1 MFEIE
6 DLYVEVL
13 LPLALPQNYTYF
25 VPENMHQH
33 IEVGKRVEIQFG
45 KKRIYAGL
53 IVKIEQNLKLKYV
66 PKAVLSVLDDGPIVT
81 VIQLQFWNWMANYY
95 MCTPGE
101 VMQAALPAAFKLSS
115 ATKIILK
122 PSVDVDVSL
131 LSDNEYL
138 IYEALETQKELT
150 VKEVLDILEIKSA
163 HRLIKN
169 LLSKQIIVLEEE
181 LKYQYKAKYE
191 IYIKLHKAINEDE
204 LDVVFEALS
213 RAKKQQ
219 ALLIDFLRWCEDFS
233 IQKIKKHFL
242 LKQSESSPAVLNGL
256 IQKQILQIEKVQINR
271 LEVNPKEKLIE
282 HQLDEHQQAA
292 YNSLKK
298 QLEQKMVCLLH
309 GITSSGKTQLYLKL
323 MKSIISAGGQVLYL
337 LPEIALT
344 AQIIRRLRAVLPCK
358 TGVYHSKYN
367 DNERVELWQ
376 QVKTGEISVVLGA
389 RSSVFLPFNNLQLI
403 IVDEAHDSSFKQ
415 IDPAP
420 RYHARDA
427 AIALAA
433 WHKAK
438 VVLGTATPSVENYY
452 KANQANNTFGLVQ
465 LNKRFGNVKQPKIII
480 VDLKDAAKRRKMQNH
495 FANNFLEAIKETLK
509 NKEQIIL
516 LQNRRGYSPALVC
529 SVCGYVPKC
538 VQCDVS
544 LTYHKFLNELICH
557 QCNYKTR
564 LLKQCPQCSSEDL
577 KIRNYGTEKIEEDLQ
592 SLLPNVKVARMDLD
606 TVKRKEAHSKLIAAF
621 ENREIDI
628 LVGTQMVAKGLDFD
642 NVTMV
647 GIVNADQLLYFPD
660 FRALE
665 NAYQLMVQASGRA
678 GRRKTRGKVY
688 IQTYQAENPVFE
700 WIANDDYQAFYQH
713 EIEERKRFEYP
724 PFYRIL
730 HLQLKHKDANLVNQA
745 SMEFSQQL
753 RTYFGT
759 RIMGPAIPG
768 ISYIRNYYLRDVLVK
783 LIPNRKQL
791 QIEKQYIK
799 DVIQKMKS
807 VASYRSVIFRLSV
820 DV

>member
-1 MFEIE
+1 LFETN

-25 VPENMHQH
+25 VPENLHNK
-33 IEVGKRVEIQFG
+33 IAIGTRVEIQFG

-53 IVKIEQNLKLKYV
+53 VVKIEKNLELQYV
-66 PKAVLSVLDDGPIVT
+66 PKAVLSVLDDAPIVT
-81 VIQLQFWNWMANYY
+81 ETELKFWNWIASYY

-101 VMQAALPAAFKLSS
+101 VMQTALPAAFKLSS
-115 ATKIILK
+115 ETKILLK
-122 PSVDVDVSL
+122 QGVEVDVSL
-131 LSDNEYL
+131 LSDNEFL
-138 IYEALETQKELT
+138 IYEALETQKQLT

-163 HRLIKN
+163 YRITKS
-169 LLSKQIIVLEEE
+169 LLDKQIIVLEEE
-181 LKYQYKAKYE
+181 LKYQYKPKYE
-191 IYIKLHKAINEDE
+191 TYIKLNDGIGEDE
-204 LDVVFEALS
+204 LDAVFEDLS

-219 ALLIDFLRWCEDFS
+219 ALLVDFLRWSEDFS
-233 IQKIKKHFL
+233 TKKIKKQFL
-242 LKQSESSPAVLNGL
+242 LKQSNSSPAVLNGL
-256 IQKQILQIEKVQINR
+256 LEKHIFEIEKVQINR
-271 LEVNPKEKLIE
+271 LDVDPNEKLIE

-292 YNSLKK
+292 YDNLKK
-298 QLEQKMVCLLH
+298 LLQEKRVCLIH

-323 MKSIISAGGQVLYL
+323 IKSVIKACGQVLYL

-358 TGVYHSKYN
+358 TGIYHSKYN
-367 DNERVELWQ
+367 DNERIELWR
-376 QVKTGEISVVLGA
+376 QVKNGEVSVVLGA
-389 RSSVFLPFNNLQLI
+389 RSSVFLPFKNLQLVV
-403 IVDEAHDSSFKQ
+403 VDEAHDSSFKQ

-420 RYHARDA
+420 RYHARDC
-427 AIALAA
+427 AIALAGF
-433 WHKAK
+433 HKAK

-452 KANQANNTFGLVQ
+452 KATTSNNTFGLVQ
-465 LNKRFGNVKQPKIII
+465 LNKRFGNVEPPEIII
-480 VDLKDAAKRRKMQNH
+480 VDLKDAAKRRKMQSH
-495 FANNFLEAIKETLK
+495 FATSFLEAIKETLD
-509 NKEQIIL
+509 NKEQVIL
-516 LQNRRGYSPALVC
+516 LQNRRGYSPSLVC
-529 SVCGYVPKC
+529 GVCGYVPKC

-557 QCNYKTR
+557 QCNYKIR

-577 KIRNYGTEKIEEDLQ
+577 KIRNFGTEKIEEDLLE
-592 SLLPNVKVARMDLD
+592 LLPNIKVARMDLD
-606 TVKRKEAHSKLIAAF
+606 TVRRKEAHSKLIAAF
-621 ENREIDI
+621 ENKEIDV

-647 GIVNADQLLYFPD
+647 GIINADQLLYFPD

-678 GRRKTRGKVY
+678 GRRKKRGKVY
-688 IQTYQAENPVFE
+688 IQTYQPENPVFE
-700 WIANDDYQAFYQH
+700 WIANDDYQTFYQH

-730 HLQLKHKDANLVNQA
+730 HLQLKHKDVKIVDNA
-745 SMEFSQQL
+745 SMEISRHL

-783 LIPNRKQL
+783 LIPNRRQL
-791 QIEKQYIK
+791 QVEKQYIK
-799 DVIQKMKS
+799 EVMLKMKT
-807 VASYRSVIFRLSV
+807 VASYRSVIFRITV
-820 DV
+820 DI

>member
-1 MFEIE
+1 MFETN

-25 VPENMHQH
+25 VPENLHNK
-33 IEVGKRVEIQFG
+33 IAIGTRVEIQFG

-53 IVKIEQNLKLKYV
+53 VVKIEKNLELQYV
-66 PKAVLSVLDDGPIVT
+66 PKAVLSVLDDAPIVT
-81 VIQLQFWNWMANYY
+81 ETELKFWNWIASYY

-101 VMQAALPAAFKLSS
+101 VMQTALPAAFKLSS
-115 ATKIILK
+115 ETKILLK
-122 PSVDVDVSL
+122 QGVEVDVSL
-131 LSDNEYL
+131 LSDNEFL
-138 IYEALETQKELT
+138 IYEALETQKQLT

-163 HRLIKN
+163 YRITKS
-169 LLSKQIIVLEEE
+169 LLDKQIIVLEEE
-181 LKYQYKAKYE
+181 LKYQYKPKYE
-191 IYIKLHKAINEDE
+191 TYIKLNDGIGEDE
-204 LDVVFEALS
+204 LDAVFEDLS

-219 ALLIDFLRWCEDFS
+219 ALLVDFLRWSEDFS
-233 IQKIKKHFL
+233 TKKIKKQFL
-242 LKQSESSPAVLNGL
+242 LKQSNSSPAVLNGL
-256 IQKQILQIEKVQINR
+256 LEKHIFEIEKVQINR
-271 LEVNPKEKLIE
+271 LDVDPNEKLIE

-292 YNSLKK
+292 YDNLKK
-298 QLEQKMVCLLH
+298 LLQEKRVCLIH

-323 MKSIISAGGQVLYL
+323 IKSVIKACGQVLYL

-358 TGVYHSKYN
+358 TGIYHSKYN
-367 DNERVELWQ
+367 DNERIELWR
-376 QVKTGEISVVLGA
+376 QVKNGEVSVVLGA
-389 RSSVFLPFNNLQLI
+389 RSSVFLPFKNLQLVV
-403 IVDEAHDSSFKQ
+403 VDEAHDSSFKQ

-420 RYHARDA
+420 RYHARDC
-427 AIALAA
+427 AIALAGF
-433 WHKAK
+433 HKAK

-452 KANQANNTFGLVQ
+452 KATTSNNTFGLVQ
-465 LNKRFGNVKQPKIII
+465 LNKRFGNVEPPEIII
-480 VDLKDAAKRRKMQNH
+480 VDLKDAAKRRKMQSH
-495 FANNFLEAIKETLK
+495 FATSFLEAIKETLD
-509 NKEQIIL
+509 NKEQVIL
-516 LQNRRGYSPALVC
+516 LQNRRGYSPSLVC
-529 SVCGYVPKC
+529 GVCGYVPKC

-557 QCNYKTR
+557 QCNYKIR

-577 KIRNYGTEKIEEDLQ
+577 KIRNFGTEKIEEDLLE
-592 SLLPNVKVARMDLD
+592 LLPNIKVARMDLD
-606 TVKRKEAHSKLIAAF
+606 TVRRKEAHSKLIAAF
-621 ENREIDI
+621 ENKEIDV

-647 GIVNADQLLYFPD
+647 GIINADQLLYFPD

-678 GRRKTRGKVY
+678 GRRKKRGKVY
-688 IQTYQAENPVFE
+688 IQTYQPENPVFE
-700 WIANDDYQAFYQH
+700 WIANDDYQTFYQH

-730 HLQLKHKDANLVNQA
+730 HLQLKHKDVKIVDNA
-745 SMEFSQQL
+745 SMEISRHL

-783 LIPNRKQL
+783 LIPNRRQL
-791 QIEKQYIK
+791 QVEKQYIK
-799 DVIQKMKS
+799 EVMLKMKT
-807 VASYRSVIFRLSV
+807 VASYRSVIFRITV
-820 DV
+820 DI